1 MRILLIEDDA
11 THAKFVVDGL
21 REAGHNIDHAK
32 DGMEGLF
39 LATEEKYDVI
49 IADRMLPKLDGLA
62 VISTLRQSGN
72 NTPVLIL
79 SSLSKVEEKVQGLKQ
94 GGDDYLTKPFSF
106 SELVARIEALARRS
120 ISAEGEQTTLSVA
133 DLEMDLIRR
142 TLSRAGKKIEL
153 QNREFR
159 ILEFLMRRPGQV
171 VTRTMLLEGVWDFH
185 FNPQTN
191 LIDAQ
196 ISKIRQKIDKGFD
209 KPLLHTVRGAGY
221 KIEA

>member
-1 MRILLIEDDA
+1 MRLLLIEDDA
-11 THAKFVVDGL
+11 THAQFVVDGL

-72 NTPVLIL
+72 KTPVLIL
-79 SSLSKVEEKVQGLKQ
+79 SSLSKVEERVQGLKQ

-120 ISAEGEQTTLSVA
+120 TTTETEQTTLTVA

-142 TLSRAGKKIEL
+142 TVSRAGQKIDL

-196 ISKIRQKIDKGFD
+196 ISKIRQKIDKGYD

>member
-1 MRILLIEDDA
+1 MRLLLIEDDA

-21 REAGHNIDHAK
+21 REAGHNVDHAK

-62 VISTLRQSGN
+62 VINTLRQSGN
-72 NTPVLIL
+72 HTPVLIL
-79 SSLSKVEEKVQGLKQ
+79 SSLSKVEDKVAGLKQ

-106 SELVARIEALARRS
+106 AELMARIEVLARRS
-120 ISAEGEQTTLSVA
+120 SSAEGEQTTLTVA

-142 TLSRAGKKIEL
+142 TVSRAGKKIDL